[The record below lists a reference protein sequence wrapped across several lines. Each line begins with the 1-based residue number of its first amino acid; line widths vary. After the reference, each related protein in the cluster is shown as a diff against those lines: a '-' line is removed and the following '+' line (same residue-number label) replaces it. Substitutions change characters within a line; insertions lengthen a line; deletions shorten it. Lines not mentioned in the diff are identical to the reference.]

1 MQTIVTTRHGELS
14 ESSRQVL
21 VKKAEKLG
29 RFFERLTAIEVV
41 VDLKDEHRPRVDI
54 KVSAEHKHDF
64 IGHDQSENL
73 LTALE
78 SAVQK
83 VEQQLRKY
91 KERVQTR
98 ARSPEARRWEG
109 AGITSDGATESATED
124 HETSGDDVPAR
135 DRPKEDSAS

>member
-14 ESSRQVL
+14 ESSRQML
-21 VKKAEKLG
+21 VKKADKLG

-41 VDLKDEHRPRVDI
+41 VDLKDEGRPRVDI

-64 IGHDQSENL
+64 IGHDQAEGL
-73 LTALE
+73 LTAME

-109 AGITSDGATESATED
+109 SGVEVPGVDEQDSIGDELPTED
-124 HETSGDDVPAR
+124 SVG
-135 DRPKEDSAS
+135 